1 MSTTKLVDDA
11 YNELL
16 SAEGIPF
23 SREIY
28 AQLDEEMR
36 RINVILICNSLK
48 KYAKPENE
56 QLIAEKARIMEQ
68 SCYDTAILK
77 SLSENIIRDINPDEF
92 NRRYQTIAYRI
103 ISNLDP
109 DITKS
114 DYFVKAVVSG
124 ELNASE
130 VGKMDSVDLCPEK
143 HVELVLEYQKRSQQK
158 IEIQI
163 SRVHTCRRCKQDK
176 TTETQ
181 VQLRRADEA
190 PSYVITCTECGN
202 RWVLHG

>member
-92 NRRYQTIAYRI
+92 NRRYQTTAYRI
-103 ISNLDP
+103 ITNP
-109 DITKS
+109 
-114 DYFVKAVVSG
+114 V
-124 ELNASE
+124 
-130 VGKMDSVDLCPEK
+130 P
-143 HVELVLEYQKRSQQK
+143 
-158 IEIQI
+158 
-163 SRVHTCRRCKQDK
+163 
-176 TTETQ
+176 
-181 VQLRRADEA
+181 
-190 PSYVITCTECGN
+190 
-202 RWVLHG
+202 